1 MFSHPEFRIA
11 PFTNPIA
18 MKTFLAGWLLLALVL
33 AAPLAIQA
41 QTLPSEN
48 VTVLKNFEAQLL
60 DAERINVDPSLPAPD
75 TARSA
80 QVYRLPYREL
90 NIDYPPPSIRPYGMR
105 REKMG
110 DSYHGIIRAGGG
122 FPNSLYGNGSYR
134 YLFEDKM
141 DLGIHVNHH
150 SASFKKLEN
159 QRFSNT
165 DAGLDGTYY
174 FDQGFAINAGLGYA
188 LNNVFFY
195 GYNED
200 PTFSDTIMVP
210 ADDVRQRFS
219 TIRLHGGILNGE
231 RTVADFNYG
240 AHLDAYFLNDSYASK
255 EKGFDLKIHGTKWFD
270 KKHSLNVLLR
280 TDFTFFEDTIPKK
293 LHNFYLIPAFT
304 FHADA
309 FNIKAGVNIASHN
322 DKFDYFPDVLFTL
335 NILGSQLAAFAGA
348 EGTLQKNT
356 FQSLTTYNPFLIS
369 RPELRNTRIMHVF
382 GGVKGNVSFFEYS
395 GQVGYKGTRDLAL
408 FQLQENPLVPSHR
421 RFEVLYDTVSIININ
436 GSLIVDLMEGLRIM
450 GTVNQNIYTTT
461 QQEKAWHLPALSIN
475 GAVQY
480 TTLEDKL
487 VLRGELYMENGV
499 PYLNEE
505 GKADYLNALFD
516 VSLGA
521 EYFFTKNIGAFVK
534 VNNLADNQRQRWL
547 YYPTYGI
554 NALAGVSAR
563 F

>member
-1 MFSHPEFRIA
+1 MFKHHKFMIA
-11 PFTNPIA
+11 PSINPVA
-18 MKTFLAGWLLLALVL
+18 MKTFFACWMVLALALLLPPAV
-33 AAPLAIQA
+33 QA

-60 DAERINVDPSLPAPD
+60 DAERINVDPTLPAPD
-75 TARSA
+75 TVRSE

-105 REKMG
+105 REKMA

-122 FPNSLYGNGSYR
+122 FPNSLYGNGSFR

-141 DLGIHVNHH
+141 DLGIHINHH
-150 SASFKKLEN
+150 SASYKKLEN

-165 DAGLDGTYY
+165 DAGLEGTYY
-174 FDQGFAINAGLGYA
+174 FDQGFAVNAGLGYDQK
-188 LNNVFFY
+188 NVFFY
-195 GYNED
+195 GYNLD
-200 PTFSDTIMVP
+200 PNFSDTIMIP
-210 ADDVRQRFS
+210 ADDVHQRFS
-219 TIRLHGGILNGE
+219 TIRLHGGIFNGE
-231 RTVADFNYG
+231 RTVADFNYK

-255 EKGFDLKIHGTKWFD
+255 EKGFDLKIEGTKWFAE
-270 KKHSLNVLLR
+270 KHSLDVLLR
-280 TDFTFFEDTIPKK
+280 TDFTFFEDTISKK

-309 FNIKAGVNIASHN
+309 FSLKLGVNITSHN
-322 DKFDYFPDVLFTL
+322 DKFDYFPDALFTL

-356 FQSLTTYNPFLIS
+356 FQSLTTYNPFLVS
-369 RPELRNTRIMHVF
+369 RPDLRNTRVMHFF
-382 GGVKGNVSFFEYS
+382 GGVKGNVSIFEYS
-395 GQVGYKGTRDLAL
+395 GQVGYKRTRDLAL
-408 FQLQENPLVPSHR
+408 FQLQENPLIPAHR
-421 RFEVLYDTVSIININ
+421 RFDVLYDTVSIININ
-436 GSLIVDLMEGLRIM
+436 GSLIVNLIEGLRIM

-461 QQEKAWHLPALSIN
+461 QQEKAWYLPALSIN

-487 VLRGELYMENGV
+487 VVRGEVFLENGV
-499 PYLNEE
+499 PYLNQE
-505 GKADYLNALFD
+505 GKADNLNALFD

-521 EYFFTKNIGAFVK
+521 EYFFTKNIGAFLK

>member
-1 MFSHPEFRIA
+1 
-11 PFTNPIA
+11 
-18 MKTFLAGWLLLALVL
+18 MKTFLSSWLALVFL
-33 AAPLAIQA
+33 AMWPLASQA

-60 DAERINVDPSLPAPD
+60 DAERIDVEPALPAPD
-75 TARSA
+75 TVRSN

-105 REKMG
+105 REKTS
-110 DSYHGIIRAGGG
+110 DSYHGIVRAGGG
-122 FPNSLYGNGSYR
+122 FPNSLYGDGAFR

-141 DLGIHVNHH
+141 DIGVRINHH

-159 QRFSNT
+159 QRFSHT
-165 DAGLDGTYY
+165 GVGLDGAYY
-174 FDQGFAINAGLGYA
+174 FKQGFAVNAGLGYD
-188 LNNVFFY
+188 LNNVYFY

-200 PTFSDTIMVP
+200 PSFSDTIMVP
-210 ADDVRQRFS
+210 ADDVKQRFS
-219 TIRLHGGILNGE
+219 TFRINGGIFNGA
-231 RTVADFNYG
+231 RTVGDFNYK

-255 EKGFDLKIHGTKWFD
+255 EQGFDLRFQGIKWFGE
-270 KKHSLNVLLR
+270 KHSLDVLLR
-280 TDFTFFEDTIPKK
+280 TDFTFFEDTASQN
-293 LHNFYLIPAFT
+293 LHNFYLVPAFT
-304 FHADA
+304 FHADG
-309 FNIKAGVNIASHN
+309 FKAKIGVNVVNHN
-322 DKFDYFPDVLFTL
+322 DVFNFFPDVLLTV

-369 RPELRNTRIMHVF
+369 RPLLRNTRVMHFF
-382 GGVKGNVSFFEYS
+382 GGVKGNLSIFEYS
-395 GQVGYKGTRDLAL
+395 GQVGYKRTSDLAL
-408 FQLQENPLVPSHR
+408 FQLQETPLIASHR
-421 RFEVLYDTVSIININ
+421 RFDVLYDTVSIVNIN
-436 GSLIVDLMEGLRIM
+436 GSLVVNLIKGLRIT
-450 GTVNQNIYTTT
+450 GTINQNIYTPT
-461 QQEKAWHLPALSIN
+461 QQEKAWYLPALTFN

-480 TTLEDKL
+480 TMLEDKL
-487 VLRGELYMENGV
+487 VVRGEVYFENGV
-499 PYLNEE
+499 PYLNTE
-505 GKADYLNALFD
+505 GKADNLNTLFD

-534 VNNLADNQRQRWL
+534 INNLADNQRQRWL